1 MQIERKTEASRYLRQ
16 RPALLAL
23 AQAFCE
29 NYRRLGHFGGTYR
42 VAENAKP
49 EACKALSAFL
59 REDVRPGAR
68 ITWGKCLRAWEKT
81 RFAAV
86 PLGEACAGTSA
97 VALSSRPAERQVR
110 RARRAEILVAL
121 EKGYGAS
128 PRCAQWLAWLAEDV
142 PQHRLAKRDY
152 ALDETLLTTVAR
164 ALAALPER
172 YERLPFFANRIT
184 GDPHALDETEAA
196 GRVFLQALGWL
207 AEAAEPQGAEAG
219 GRASTAE
226 EKMELLY
233 RYHLLRD
240 DVQNFVTAYGIVPR
254 GTHDTYFH
262 RAAADFAAL
271 NLPLR
276 EIVRADAFVP
286 AAEGCDVYIVENSGV
301 FSSLL
306 DALMTARCCVPLLC
320 LHGQP
325 KLASWALL
333 DRLAASGA
341 RLHYSGDY
349 DPEGLAIA
357 EKLLRRYPGARPW
370 HYEAAAY
377 APRTRAKLTATRLK
391 QLADITS
398 PALQP
403 AAAAIR
409 QQKYAY
415 YQESFAD
422 QLAKDLLVRR

>member
-1 MQIERKTEASRYLRQ
+1 MMQTAQQAEASRYLRQ

-23 AQAFCE
+23 AWAFCE

-42 VAENAKP
+42 VEVSAEP
-49 EACKALSAFL
+49 EACRTLSAFL
-59 REDVRPGAR
+59 REDVRPGTR
-68 ITWGKCLRAWEKT
+68 ISWGKCLRAWAQT

-86 PLGEACAGTSA
+86 PLGEACAGTSTE
-97 VALSSRPAERQVR
+97 ALTSRPAKRQARWVR
-110 RARRAEILVAL
+110 REAILAALAE
-121 EKGYGAS
+121 KYGDA
-128 PRCAQWLAWLAEDV
+128 PRCAQWLACLADDA

-152 ALDETLLTTVAR
+152 ALDESLLTTVAR
-164 ALAALPER
+164 ALAALPEQ
-172 YERLPFFANRIT
+172 YERLPFFANRVT

-207 AEAAEPQGAEAG
+207 AQAVPQGT
-219 GRASTAE
+219 S
-226 EKMELLY
+226 
-233 RYHLLRD
+233 
-240 DVQNFVTAYGIVPR
+240 
-254 GTHDTYFH
+254 DTYFQ
-262 RAAADFAAL
+262 RAAAAFAPL

-276 EIVRADAFVP
+276 EIVRTAVFAPVAGSDI
-286 AAEGCDVYIVENSGV
+286 YIVENSGV

-306 DALMTARCCVPLLC
+306 DELTAARHCVPLLC

-333 DRLAASGA
+333 DRLATSGA

-357 EKLLRRYPGARPW
+357 EKILRRYPDARPW
-370 HYEAAAY
+370 HYEAADY
-377 APRTRAKLTATRLK
+377 APRPSVRLTDARRK
-391 QLADITS
+391 QLADITL
-398 PALQP
+398 PELQP

-409 QQKYAY
+409 DQGYAY

-422 QLAKDLLVRR
+422 QLARDLLAHR

>member
-1 MQIERKTEASRYLRQ
+1 MMQTAQQAEASRYLRQ

-23 AQAFCE
+23 ARAFCE

-42 VAENAKP
+42 VEAAAEP
-49 EACKALSAFL
+49 EACRTLSAFL
-59 REDVRPGAR
+59 REDIRPGTR
-68 ITWGKCLRAWEKT
+68 ISWGKCLRAWAQT

-97 VALSSRPAERQVR
+97 EALTSRPAKRQ
-110 RARRAEILVAL
+110 ARRVQREAILAALAE
-121 EKGYGAS
+121 KYGDA
-128 PRCAQWLAWLAEDV
+128 PHCAQWLACLADDA

-152 ALDETLLTTVAR
+152 ALDEPLLMTVAR
-164 ALAALPER
+164 ALAALPEQ
-172 YERLPFFANRIT
+172 YERLPFFANRVM

-207 AEAAEPQGAEAG
+207 AQAAPQGTPD

-240 DVQNFVTAYGIVPR
+240 DVQNFATVYGIVPQ
-254 GTHDTYFH
+254 GTGDTYFQ
-262 RAAADFAAL
+262 RAAAAFAPL

-276 EIVRADAFVP
+276 EIVRTAVFAPVAGSDI
-286 AAEGCDVYIVENSGV
+286 YIVENSGV

-306 DALMTARCCVPLLC
+306 DALTAARRCVPLLC

>member
-1 MQIERKTEASRYLRQ
+1 MMQTAQQAEASRYLRQ

-23 AQAFCE
+23 ARAFCE

-42 VAENAKP
+42 VEAAAEP
-49 EACKALSAFL
+49 EACRTLSAFL
-59 REDVRPGAR
+59 REDIRPGTR
-68 ITWGKCLRAWEKT
+68 ISWGKCLRAWAQT

-97 VALSSRPAERQVR
+97 EALTSRPAKRQ
-110 RARRAEILVAL
+110 ARRVQREAILAALAE
-121 EKGYGAS
+121 KYGDA
-128 PRCAQWLAWLAEDV
+128 PHCAQWLACLADDA

-152 ALDETLLTTVAR
+152 ALDEPLLMTVAR
-164 ALAALPER
+164 ALAALPEQ
-172 YERLPFFANRIT
+172 YERLPFFANRVT

-207 AEAAEPQGAEAG
+207 AQAAPQGTPD

-240 DVQNFVTAYGIVPR
+240 DVQNFATVYGIVPQ
-254 GTHDTYFH
+254 GTGDTYFQ
-262 RAAADFAAL
+262 RAAAAFAPL

-276 EIVRADAFVP
+276 EIVRTAVFAPVAGSDI
-286 AAEGCDVYIVENSGV
+286 YIVENSGV

-306 DALMTARCCVPLLC
+306 DALTAAQRCVPLLC

-357 EKLLRRYPGARPW
+357 EKILRRYPDARPW
-370 HYEAAAY
+370 HYEAADY
-377 APRTRAKLTATRLK
+377 APRPSVRLTDARRK
-391 QLADITS
+391 QLADITL
-398 PALQP
+398 PELQP

-409 QQKYAY
+409 DQGYAY

-422 QLAKDLLVRR
+422 QLARDLLAHR

>member
-1 MQIERKTEASRYLRQ
+1 MMQTAQQAEASRYLRQ

-23 AQAFCE
+23 ARAFCE

-42 VAENAKP
+42 VEASAEP
-49 EACKALSAFL
+49 EACRTLSAFL
-59 REDVRPGAR
+59 REDVRPGTR
-68 ITWGKCLRAWEKT
+68 ISWGKCLRAWAQT

-97 VALSSRPAERQVR
+97 EALTSRPAKRQARRVR
-110 RARRAEILVAL
+110 REAILAALAE
-121 EKGYGAS
+121 KYGDA
-128 PRCAQWLAWLAEDV
+128 PHCAQWLACLADD
-142 PQHRLAKRDY
+142 A
-152 ALDETLLTTVAR
+152 
-164 ALAALPER
+164 
-172 YERLPFFANRIT
+172 
-184 GDPHALDETEAA
+184 
-196 GRVFLQALGWL
+196 
-207 AEAAEPQGAEAG
+207 PQGTPD

-240 DVQNFVTAYGIVPR
+240 DVQNFATVYGIVPQ
-254 GTHDTYFH
+254 GTSDTYFQ
-262 RAAADFAAL
+262 RAAAAFAPL

-276 EIVRADAFVP
+276 EIVRTAIFAPVAGSDI
-286 AAEGCDVYIVENSGV
+286 YIVENSGV

-306 DALMTARCCVPLLC
+306 DALTAARHCVPLLC

-357 EKLLRRYPGARPW
+357 EKILRRYPDARPW
-370 HYEAAAY
+370 HYEAADY
-377 APRTRAKLTATRLK
+377 APRPSVRLTDARRK
-391 QLADITS
+391 QLADITL
-398 PALQP
+398 PELQP
-403 AAAAIR
+403 AVAAIR
-409 QQKYAY
+409 DQGYAY

-422 QLAKDLLVRR
+422 QLARDLLARR

>member
-1 MQIERKTEASRYLRQ
+1 MQKAEAIQYIRE

-23 AQAFCE
+23 ARAFCE

-42 VAENAKP
+42 VAQDAEP
-49 EACKALSAFL
+49 EACKTLSAFL
-59 REDVRPGAR
+59 REDVRPGTR
-68 ITWGKCLRAWEKT
+68 ISWGKCRRAWEAT

-86 PLGEACAGTSA
+86 PFAEACAGTRA
-97 VALSSRPAERQVR
+97 EALTSRPAERQAR
-110 RARRAEILVAL
+110 RARRAEILAAL
-121 EKGYGAS
+121 EKDYGAS
-128 PRCAQWLAWLAEDV
+128 PRCAQWLSCLADDA
-142 PQHRLAKRDY
+142 PRHRLAKRDY
-152 ALDETLLTTVAR
+152 ALDAVLLTTVAR

-172 YERLPFFANRIT
+172 YERLPFFANRVT

-207 AEAAEPQGAEAG
+207 AEAAAPQDAEAG
-219 GRASTAE
+219 GSASTAE
-226 EKMELLY
+226 GKMELLY

-262 RAAADFAAL
+262 RASADFAAL

-286 AAEGCDVYIVENSGV
+286 AAEGCDIYIVENSGV

-333 DRLAASGA
+333 DRLAAGGA
-341 RLHYSGDY
+341 RLRYSGDY

-357 EKLLRRYPGARPW
+357 EKILRRYPGARPW
-370 HYEAAAY
+370 HYEAEAY
-377 APRTRAKLTATRLK
+377 APRTHAKLTATRLK

-409 QQKYAY
+409 QRKYAY

-422 QLAKDLLVRR
+422 QLVRDLLARR

>member
-1 MQIERKTEASRYLRQ
+1 MQMERKTEASRYLRQ

-42 VAENAKP
+42 VAENAEP
-49 EACKALSAFL
+49 EACKTLSAFL

-68 ITWGKCLRAWEKT
+68 ITWGKCLRAWAQT

-97 VALSSRPAERQVR
+97 EALTSRPAKRQ
-110 RARRAEILVAL
+110 ARRVQREAILAALAE
-121 EKGYGAS
+121 KYGDA
-128 PRCAQWLAWLAEDV
+128 PHCAQWLACLADDA

-152 ALDETLLTTVAR
+152 ALDEPLLMTVAR
-164 ALAALPER
+164 ALAALPEQ
-172 YERLPFFANRIT
+172 YERLPFFANRVT

-207 AEAAEPQGAEAG
+207 AQAAPQGTPD

-240 DVQNFVTAYGIVPR
+240 DVQNFATVYGIVPQ
-254 GTHDTYFH
+254 GTGDTYFQ
-262 RAAADFAAL
+262 RAAAAFAPL

-276 EIVRADAFVP
+276 EIVRTAVFAPVAGSDI
-286 AAEGCDVYIVENSGV
+286 YIVENSGV

-306 DALMTARCCVPLLC
+306 DALTAAQRCVPLLC

-357 EKLLRRYPGARPW
+357 EKILRRYPDAHPW

-377 APRTRAKLTATRLK
+377 APRPSVRLTDTRLK
-391 QLADITS
+391 QLADVTS

>member
-42 VAENAKP
+42 VAENAEP
-49 EACKALSAFL
+49 EACKTLSAFL

-81 RFAAV
+81 RFAVV

-97 VALSSRPAERQVR
+97 VALSSRPAERQAR
-110 RARRAEILVAL
+110 RARREEILAAL
-121 EKGYGAS
+121 GERYGTA
-128 PRCAQWLAWLAEDV
+128 PRCAQWLAWLADDV

-152 ALDETLLTTVAR
+152 AIDETLLTTVAR

-207 AEAAEPQGAEAG
+207 AQATPRGEMDGC
-219 GRASTAE
+219 ASTAE

-240 DVQNFVTAYGIVPR
+240 DVQNFATVYGIVPQ
-254 GTHDTYFH
+254 GTRDTYFH
-262 RAAADFAAL
+262 RAAAAFAPL

-276 EIVRADAFVP
+276 EIVRAEVFES
-286 AAEGCDVYIVENSGV
+286 AAAGGDVYIVENSGV

-306 DALMTARCCVPLLC
+306 DALMAARCCVPLLC

-349 DPEGLAIA
+349 DPEGLVIA

-377 APRTRAKLTATRLK
+377 APRPRVRLTAARLK

-422 QLAKDLLVRR
+422 QLAKDLLARR

>member
-1 MQIERKTEASRYLRQ
+1 MQKAEAIQYIRK

-23 AQAFCE
+23 ARAFCE

-42 VAENAKP
+42 VEAAAEP
-49 EACKALSAFL
+49 EACRTLSAFL
-59 REDVRPGAR
+59 REDIRPGTR
-68 ITWGKCLRAWEKT
+68 ISWGKCLRAWAQT

-97 VALSSRPAERQVR
+97 EALTSRPAKRQ
-110 RARRAEILVAL
+110 ARRVQREAILAALAE
-121 EKGYGAS
+121 KYGDA
-128 PRCAQWLAWLAEDV
+128 PHCAQWLACLADDA

-152 ALDETLLTTVAR
+152 ALDEPLLMTVAR
-164 ALAALPER
+164 ALAALPEQ
-172 YERLPFFANRIT
+172 YERLPFFANRVT

-357 EKLLRRYPGARPW
+357 EKILRRYPDAHPW

-377 APRTRAKLTATRLK
+377 APRPSVRLTDTRLK